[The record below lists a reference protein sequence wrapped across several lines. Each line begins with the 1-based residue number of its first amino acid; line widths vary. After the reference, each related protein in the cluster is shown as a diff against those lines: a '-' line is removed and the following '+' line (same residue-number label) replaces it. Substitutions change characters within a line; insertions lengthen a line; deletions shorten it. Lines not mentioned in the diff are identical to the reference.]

1 MVHFRE
7 DLWLKVM
14 DKSIFKEENFDGEIY
29 GDLGKEY
36 QISLGNKEK
45 QEKDCGDY
53 NVLSVRN
60 LLE

>member
-1 MVHFRE
+1 
-7 DLWLKVM
+7 M